1 MQLLTKCVDIVY
13 FKNNIDKST
22 FYITDEFEAF
32 LPLFHD
38 WLFFLRMLHHEQFCG
53 LLKNFAVLFLLCHW
67 GCSKIKAASYICSMN
82 VCRIMIIDSVF
93 LCHTHFPDMVR
104 SARKS
109 MLGKRKNIPRPIP
122 IQPPVS
128 TVKHHL
134 GMGKEQ

>member
-1 MQLLTKCVDIVY
+1 MT
-13 FKNNIDKST
+13 
-22 FYITDEFEAF
+22 
-32 LPLFHD
+32 
-38 WLFFLRMLHHEQFCG
+38 
-53 LLKNFAVLFLLCHW
+53 
-67 GCSKIKAASYICSMN
+67 
-82 VCRIMIIDSVF
+82 IDSVF
-93 LCHTHFPDMVR
+93 LSHSLFPDMVR